1 MIAMP
6 NIIPIKMN
14 DAEALII
21 LRECMT
27 EDSKI
32 FISPHAK
39 KRMTERNITLKQVLT
54 CIEKGRISESPYRDI
69 KGDWRCTIDHYTS
82 GSAVTVATAFKYNNN
97 GEYIVVV
104 TVF

>member
-14 DAEALII
+14 DADALII

-27 EDSKI
+27 DDSKI

-39 KRMTERNITLKQVLT
+39 K
-54 CIEKGRISESPYRDI
+54 
-69 KGDWRCTIDHYTS
+69 
-82 GSAVTVATAFKYNNN
+82 
-97 GEYIVVV
+97 
-104 TVF
+104 